1 MIGCQKF
8 TISQNSAIPSGASI
22 ITRKEADFDSQK
34 IILCSPRFKF
44 INWFNFPKL
53 GWHNVDDDNLLPRSG
68 KIFAGELELMQWIR
82 EGAQPFIGSDS
93 SLGGI
98 IFHFYDPLDKG

>member
-1 MIGCQKF
+1 
-8 TISQNSAIPSGASI
+8 
-22 ITRKEADFDSQK
+22 
-34 IILCSPRFKF
+34 
-44 INWFNFPKL
+44 L